1 MEAILAIDGG
11 ATRTRCVAIDR
22 LGKKLAEVEGGASN
36 HLHEREDAVRA
47 RLAELTEQTLRLAK
61 LARENVVC
69 LSAGLAGVDYDGY
82 GAEPMLVLFR
92 ELGFR
97 RCLIHGDMVIAHAA
111 ALGTGPGIVVLAGTG
126 SSILGVDASGRRV
139 KVGGWGPAYGNEGGA
154 QKISERALTAA
165 ARAYDGRGPST
176 ALLRV
181 LMEALDVSDF
191 RDSISLMYGPEA
203 RDVASLC
210 QVVYGCAASGDAI
223 ARSLF
228 DDAGCELA
236 GGVVAAARRLGMDGS
251 PIAVSYQG
259 GVTEHCPLLVAQ
271 MRERLKE
278 GLPEARVQFP
288 LWKPVIGAYLL
299 ACNSVGWKAALEIDV

>member
-11 ATRTRCVAIDR
+11 ATRTRCIAIDR
-22 LGKKLAEVEGGASN
+22 SGKKLAEIEGGASN

-47 RLAELTEQTLRLAK
+47 KLAELTAQTLKLAK
-61 LARENVVC
+61 LGQENVVC

-82 GAEPMLVLFR
+82 GAESMLALFR

-97 RCLIHGDMVIAHAA
+97 QCLIHGDMVIAHAA
-111 ALGTGPGIVVLAGTG
+111 ALGTGPGIVVVAGTG
-126 SSILGVDASGRRV
+126 SSILGIDASGRRV

-165 ARAYDGRGPST
+165 ARAYDGRGPAT
-176 ALLRV
+176 ALLH
-181 LMEALDVSDF
+181 ALVVALGISDF
-191 RDSISLMYGPEA
+191 RDSISSMYGPEA

-210 QVVYGCAASGDAI
+210 PVVYRCAVSGDAV

-228 DDAGCELA
+228 DDAAGELA
-236 GGVVAAARRLGMDGS
+236 EGVIAAARRLGVDGS
-251 PIAVSYQG
+251 PITVSYQG
-259 GVTEHCPLLVAQ
+259 GVLEHCPLLVAQ
-271 MRERLKE
+271 IRERLQE
-278 GLPEARVQFP
+278 QLPEARVQFP

-299 ACNSVGWKAALEIDV
+299 ACSSVGWKAAVEKDV